1 MRNLPLSGTTIV
13 VTGSHITTSILTQIQ
28 SFGGEALSFPLIE
41 TSEIIEPDDSEQ
53 LEKAKNFD
61 WLIFTSQNAVDAFV
75 NKINRHSLKASD
87 FKGKIAAVGEKTAK
101 LLEQHGFSVTFM
113 PSIFSAD
120 VFVKEFPQII
130 EGNPQCLF
138 LRGTKAKNTIKSGL
152 PFVVKEW
159 NVYETKETLSSTEP
173 LIELIQQKG
182 NMIMIFASPS
192 AVEVFAKHIA
202 PVVGWNKVKI
212 AAIGHITEAAIQ
224 KYGVKATYKP
234 SIYTMQSVIDE
245 IIKREDPTL

>member
-1 MRNLPLSGTTIV
+1 MRNLPLSGATIV

-41 TSEIIEPDDSEQ
+41 TSEIIEPDDSVQ
-53 LEKAKNFD
+53 LEMAKSFD
-61 WLIFTSQNAVDAFV
+61 WLIFTSQNAVNAFV
-75 NKINRHSLKASD
+75 NKINQHHLKALD

-101 LLEQHGFSVTFM
+101 LLEHHGFSVTFM

-120 VFVKEFPQII
+120 VFVKEFPQMI

-138 LRGTKAKNTIKSGL
+138 IRGTKAKNTIKSGL
-152 PFVVKEW
+152 PFFVKEW
-159 NVYETKETLSSTEP
+159 NVYETKENLSSTEP
-173 LIELIQQKG
+173 LIELVQQKE
-182 NMIMIFASPS
+182 NMILIFASPS
-192 AVEVFAKHIA
+192 AVEVYAEHIA
-202 PVVGWNKVKI
+202 PVVGWDKVQI

-224 KYGVKATYKP
+224 KYGVKVTYKP
-234 SIYTMQSVIDE
+234 KTYTMQSVIDE